1 MPDLWLP
8 GAERHPLSDTAPTD
22 TQYAPR
28 VIWHI
33 TWDKNGTAAKPADLV
48 PFDQLVRYFTG
59 AGSGMAP
66 HLLWDPFTGRTA
78 QFYPATSRSKS
89 VVDSA
94 GGTRTNRTGRVCLQV
109 ETLFF
114 PYCRVNGRSY
124 ATVRNTP
131 AKGLDKILAWARS
144 WGVPDTWPMGS
155 PTWSANRSERTW
167 ETRGGHYGHSQV
179 PENQHT
185 DPGPMPK
192 WSGTTAYVPPPFP
205 AGLTPGKSNPS
216 AKPLQ
221 KALRAAGFLNIT
233 DADLSDA
240 YGPRTQTAVGRFFD
254 AHPQFRDQGKPHDV
268 AIGPHGWTYLFTL
281 AYGHK

>member
-8 GAERHPLSDTAPTD
+8 GAERHPLGDTATTD

-33 TWDKNGTAAKPADLV
+33 TWDKNGTAANPADLV

-59 AGSGMAP
+59 GGKGAAP

-78 QFYPATSRSKS
+78 QFYPANSRSKS
-89 VVDSA
+89 LVDTA
-94 GGTRTNRTGRVCLQV
+94 GGTRTNRTGKVCLQV

-114 PYCRVNGRSY
+114 PYCRVKGRTY
-124 ATVRNTP
+124 ATVRDTP
-131 AKGLDKILAWARS
+131 TKGLNKILDWARS
-144 WGVPDTWPMGS
+144 WGVPDAWPMGA
-155 PTWSANRSERTW
+155 PTWSAKRSGHTW

-192 WSGTTAYVPPPFP
+192 WPTTTPAPKPGPPPFP
-205 AGLTPGKSNPS
+205 GRSAFGPGKSNASILLLGQQLVRKGFSKHYRVGPS
-216 AKPLQ
+216 RSWGEAD
-221 KALRAAGFLNIT
+221 RLNVVDFQHSQGWSGS
-233 DADLSDA
+233 DADG
-240 YGPRTQTAVGRFFD
+240 YPGPETWRR
-254 AHPQFRDQGKPHDV
+254 
-268 AIGPHGWTYLFTL
+268 LFN
-281 AYGHK
+281 

>member
-8 GAERHPLSDTAPTD
+8 GAERHPLGDTAPTD

-33 TWDKNGTAAKPADLV
+33 TWDKNASAKKPADLV

-59 AGSGMAP
+59 GGSSCAP

-78 QFYPATSRSKS
+78 QFYPANSRSKS

-124 ATVRNTP
+124 AAVRDTP
-131 AKGLDKILAWARS
+131 AKGLDKIIAWARS
-144 WGVPDTWPMGS
+144 WGVPDAWPMGS
-155 PTWSANRSERTW
+155 PTWSANRSERIW
-167 ETRGGHYGHSQV
+167 EARGGHYAHGQV
-179 PENQHT
+179 PENEHN

-192 WSGTTAYVPPPFP
+192 WPSSGHASKPAPPFP
-205 AGLTPGKSNPS
+205 GRSAFGPGKSNASILLLGQQLVRRGFGKHYRVGPS
-216 AKPLQ
+216 RDWGEADRLNVADFQ
-221 KALRAAGFLNIT
+221 RAQGWSGS
-233 DADLSDA
+233 DADGFA
-240 YGPRTQTAVGRFFD
+240 GPQTWAR
-254 AHPQFRDQGKPHDV
+254 
-268 AIGPHGWTYLFTL
+268 LF
-281 AYGHK
+281 G

>member
-22 TQYAPR
+22 TRYAPR

-33 TWDKNGTAAKPADLV
+33 TWDRNASAAKPASLV
-48 PFDQLVRYFTG
+48 PFDDLVQYFTG
-59 AGSGMAP
+59 GGKGVAP

-78 QFYPATSRSKS
+78 QFYPASSRAKS
-89 VVDSA
+89 VVDLA
-94 GGTRTNRTGRVCLQV
+94 GGTRTNRTGKVCLQV

-114 PYCRVNGRSY
+114 PYCRVNGKTF
-124 ATVRNTP
+124 ATVHDTP

-144 WGVPDTWPMGS
+144 WGVPDSWPMGT
-155 PTWSANRSERTW
+155 PTWSANRSEHIW
-167 ETRGGHYGHSQV
+167 ETQGGHYGHGQV

-185 DPGPMPK
+185 DPGPMPT

-205 AGLTPGKSNPS
+205 AGLAPGKSNPS

-233 DADLSDA
+233 DADLSDT

-254 AHPQFRDQGKPHDV
+254 AHPEFRDQGKPHDV
-268 AIGPHGWTYLFTL
+268 AIGPRGWAYLFTL
-281 AYGHK
+281 AYGRK